1 MRKTNYHMHTKRC
14 MHASGSDED
23 YVLAAIEGGYEE
35 IGFSDHSPWQ
45 YKSDYVAHMRMRAS
59 QFDDYYNSIKKLQE
73 KYKNQIAIRIGLE
86 CEYFPEYMGWL
97 KTLLVNYDMDY
108 IIFGNHYYK
117 TDEKRIYFGTACE
130 DDTYLKLYVDE
141 AIAGMKTG
149 LYAYLAHPDLF
160 MRGKRVFDHKA
171 VEESYRLC
179 IAAKELGI
187 PLEYNLA
194 GAEYNA
200 IMKTERYP
208 HKDFWRIA
216 AEIGNTAIIGVDA
229 HEPSALKTDTYRV
242 EGIKRLRDLGLN
254 ITDTIEFGKFKG

>member
-1 MRKTNYHMHTKRC
+1 
-14 MHASGSDED
+14 
-23 YVLAAIEGGYEE
+23 
-35 IGFSDHSPWQ
+35 
-45 YKSDYVAHMRMRAS
+45 
-59 QFDDYYNSIKKLQE
+59 
-73 KYKNQIAIRIGLE
+73 
-86 CEYFPEYMGWL
+86 
-97 KTLLVNYDMDY
+97 
-108 IIFGNHYYK
+108 
-117 TDEKRIYFGTACE
+117 
-130 DDTYLKLYVDE
+130 
-141 AIAGMKTG
+141 MKTG

-200 IMKTERYP
+200 IMKTEQYP

-242 EGIKRLRDLGLN
+242 EGIKRLWDLGLN

>member
-59 QFDDYYNSIKKLQE
+59 QFDDYYNSIKKLQV

-130 DDTYLKLYVDE
+130 DDT
-141 AIAGMKTG
+141 
-149 LYAYLAHPDLF
+149 
-160 MRGKRVFDHKA
+160 
-171 VEESYRLC
+171 
-179 IAAKELGI
+179 
-187 PLEYNLA
+187 
-194 GAEYNA
+194 
-200 IMKTERYP
+200 
-208 HKDFWRIA
+208 
-216 AEIGNTAIIGVDA
+216 
-229 HEPSALKTDTYRV
+229 
-242 EGIKRLRDLGLN
+242 
-254 ITDTIEFGKFKG
+254 

>member
-1 MRKTNYHMHTKRC
+1 MLP
-14 MHASGSDED
+14 GSDED
-23 YVLAAIEGGYEE
+23 YVLACYEGGYEE
-35 IGFSDHSPWQ
+35 IGFCVIHLGNIRVTMWHICECS
-45 YKSDYVAHMRMRAS
+45 AS

-160 MRGKRVFDHKA
+160 MRGKRV
-171 VEESYRLC
+171 L
-179 IAAKELGI
+179 I
-187 PLEYNLA
+187 
-194 GAEYNA
+194 
-200 IMKTERYP
+200 
-208 HKDFWRIA
+208 
-216 AEIGNTAIIGVDA
+216 
-229 HEPSALKTDTYRV
+229 
-242 EGIKRLRDLGLN
+242 IKR
-254 ITDTIEFGKFKG
+254 